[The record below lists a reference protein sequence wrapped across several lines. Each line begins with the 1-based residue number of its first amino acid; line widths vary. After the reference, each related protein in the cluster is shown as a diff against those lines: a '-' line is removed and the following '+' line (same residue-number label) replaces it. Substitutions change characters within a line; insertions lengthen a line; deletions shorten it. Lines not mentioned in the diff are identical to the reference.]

1 MKWKKAK
8 YFSLNS
14 SWKPCICSGARSK
27 AIKARY
33 ESGKYV
39 FIGYDS
45 SSKGYKLNNP
55 NNGVIIISRDVKFN
69 EEEAWDWGAQ
79 EEEYNTPPLYEE
91 EEQTRENLQEIA
103 TPLS

>member
-1 MKWKKAK
+1 M
-8 YFSLNS
+8 
-14 SWKPCICSGARSK
+14 
-27 AIKARY
+27 
-33 ESGKYV
+33 
-39 FIGYDS
+39 
-45 SSKGYKLNNP
+45 
-55 NNGVIIISRDVKFN
+55 KFN